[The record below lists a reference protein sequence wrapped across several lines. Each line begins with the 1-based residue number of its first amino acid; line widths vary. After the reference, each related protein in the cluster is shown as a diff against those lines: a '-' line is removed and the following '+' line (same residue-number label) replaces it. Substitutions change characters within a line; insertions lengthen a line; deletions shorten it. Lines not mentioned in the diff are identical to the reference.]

1 MDFTSM
7 TDTELQALGYRKIKA
22 LEEMQKEFNDEQQ
35 ILMSVNAEIEKRS
48 TPKDEPKPE

>member
-22 LEEMQKEFNDEQQ
+22 MEGFQKGFNEEQQ
-35 ILMSVNAEIEKRS
+35 ILMSVNEEIEKRS
-48 TPKDEPKPE
+48 KPKDEPK